1 MANPIIQNYLNDTSI
16 PKDKR
21 QFAIEEMKK
30 GVPEAKIAGAITDKY
45 GDIYNPVDRSI
56 NGKELSVE
64 EMQNSDFSYRSPIG
78 PMPQAPAPQPQADAS
93 LGGRIKSALTG
104 AYKTAKSGVNTM
116 VGGME
121 DIKAPQRAK
130 EQADYMIKQAKD
142 QLARDGD
149 QEKFNKK
156 MEVINKMTGSAA
168 DRGKLGLSE
177 IFKGTTQTATS
188 PIVGGFEGALKPE
201 LEKLSQFISGGVEGM
216 SDKNKARL
224 QSAIDTLHSFTTK
237 HPALTNYA
245 SGLFDLATVGA
256 GSKVAKNAAK
266 GVVKGAK
273 IGTDIGLG
281 VTEDLLGA
289 GSKLISKAK
298 GLTPDLGKIK
308 MPNIVTKEKPA
319 LRALDSLAG
328 VNEAE
333 ANAIKNFS
341 KIDPK
346 KMGQLISTAE
356 KRVKGNLNIS
366 PTMEVAN
373 WTKEGVSKLSNLR
386 NDLGK
391 QIGEIKSSLS
401 GKKFRVPMTSAKDN
415 VLRFLNK
422 DNVGVKLGK
431 DGKLNFSGSIFETS
445 KADQKFVEQILKDI
459 GKDTPI
465 DVVLRRLTRIGN
477 ELYQGKSTSAFTNSN
492 MIDKLAE
499 VVRKSYRKSI
509 DDFATSTGNQ
519 KLIEL
524 NAKFSEI
531 SDALHKVEK
540 TLGSDGIKSAQK
552 IRQAF
557 SNTGQPLQEFFG
569 GLDEIGRKYNIPE
582 LHDILH
588 AGDSAISIESALG
601 TFSPTGIESV
611 ISKGVKGG
619 ILEKGKDLVIG
630 SKLDAI
636 KRIASR
642 FNKDFAKQYKPK
654 RKILKG
660 AAIGGAGTAGY
671 SAIK

>member
-1 MANPIIQNYLNDTSI
+1 
-16 PKDKR
+16 
-21 QFAIEEMKK
+21 
-30 GVPEAKIAGAITDKY
+30 
-45 GDIYNPVDRSI
+45 
-56 NGKELSVE
+56 
-64 EMQNSDFSYRSPIG
+64 
-78 PMPQAPAPQPQADAS
+78 
-93 LGGRIKSALTG
+93 
-104 AYKTAKSGVNTM
+104 
-116 VGGME
+116 
-121 DIKAPQRAK
+121 
-130 EQADYMIKQAKD
+130 
-142 QLARDGD
+142 
-149 QEKFNKK
+149 
-156 MEVINKMTGSAA
+156 
-168 DRGKLGLSE
+168 
-177 IFKGTTQTATS
+177 
-188 PIVGGFEGALKPE
+188 
-201 LEKLSQFISGGVEGM
+201 
-216 SDKNKARL
+216 
-224 QSAIDTLHSFTTK
+224 
-237 HPALTNYA
+237 
-245 SGLFDLATVGA
+245 
-256 GSKVAKNAAK
+256 
-266 GVVKGAK
+266 
-273 IGTDIGLG
+273 
-281 VTEDLLGA
+281 
-289 GSKLISKAK
+289 
-298 GLTPDLGKIK
+298 
-308 MPNIVTKEKPA
+308 MPNILTKEKPA
-319 LRALDSLAG
+319 LKTLDALAG

-341 KIDPK
+341 KISPK

-373 WTKEGVSKLSNLR
+373 WTKKGVSKLSNLR

-660 AAIGGAGTAGY
+660 AAIGGTGAAGY